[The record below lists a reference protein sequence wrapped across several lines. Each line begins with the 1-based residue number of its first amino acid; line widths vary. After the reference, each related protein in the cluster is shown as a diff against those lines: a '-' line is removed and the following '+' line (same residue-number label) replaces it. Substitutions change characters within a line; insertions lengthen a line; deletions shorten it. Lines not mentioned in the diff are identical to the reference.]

1 MITTSEIGVSVT
13 IDNEKKLEYILD
25 DLKKFGTVSTNRNM
39 TIICVVGDLT
49 DQNKGIQSK
58 VIAALGNLPI
68 SMISYGASGNNISI
82 LIHSEDKEQ
91 ALIALNNEFFA
102 K

>member
-1 MITTSEIGVSVT
+1 MLILFLFSEKFVVQC
-13 IDNEKKLEYILD
+13 NEGLLLI
-25 DLKKFGTVSTNRNM
+25 FTVDKD
-39 TIICVVGDLT
+39 GD
-49 DQNKGIQSK
+49 

>member
-1 MITTSEIGVSVT
+1 
-13 IDNEKKLEYILD
+13 
-25 DLKKFGTVSTNRNM
+25 
-39 TIICVVGDLT
+39 
-49 DQNKGIQSK
+49 
-58 VIAALGNLPI
+58 
-68 SMISYGASGNNISI
+68 MISYGASGNNISI